1 MDEEPKQPEIRIDP
15 ERAKHFTQF
24 LNKHFKIRHLS
35 ECHIDDF
42 LVAINKLNPSE
53 EFTVAEANKILS
65 QMSADVVM
73 YKNSVIYLT
82 TA

>member
-1 MDEEPKQPEIRIDP
+1 M
-15 ERAKHFTQF
+15 TF
-24 LNKHFKIRHLS
+24 LA
-35 ECHIDDF
+35 
-42 LVAINKLNPSE
+42 AINKLNPSE
-53 EFTVAEANKILS
+53 EFTIAEANKILS